1 MTENLESAS
10 FELLYTSSKRV
21 TRSHRTVRALQ
32 DSINVTTSMIAETRK
47 RIARS
52 DRLLNQIYECDGS
65 DGKSTPTL
73 YKAGGNTMR
82 PSAMVQ
88 RTRPRI
94 VQPSNGL
101 FLALDLDAAE
111 R

>member
-1 MTENLESAS
+1 M
-10 FELLYTSSKRV
+10 
-21 TRSHRTVRALQ
+21 RSLQ

-65 DGKSTPTL
+65 GGKSTPTL

-82 PSAMVQ
+82 PSLTVQ
-88 RTRPRI
+88 CTRPRM

-101 FLALDLDAAE
+101 FLALDLEETE